1 LDSFRITFVCT
12 GNRFRSPLAE
22 AFVRRLTRGMP
33 VITES
38 YGALPLEDAPPLPE
52 AVEIAT
58 ACGISLT
65 NHRSRYLNTASLAD
79 VDLLLGFE
87 PTHVHQAVVEA
98 QAPRERSFTVRDFIP
113 LLVAAG
119 PAAPDKDLLTRAH
132 SLVALAGDSAARASG
147 LMTTGMR
154 DPFGGTRKVY
164 RQTASEIRD
173 VSITLAQTLFGV
185 SDTSDLPPIPRR
197 VGRARIKLWR

>member
-1 LDSFRITFVCT
+1 LDTFTITFVCT

-33 VITES
+33 VETDS
-38 YGALPLEDAPPLPE
+38 YGTLPLEGAPPLPE

-58 ACGISLT
+58 SCGISLS
-65 NHRSRYLNTASLAD
+65 NHRSRYLNNASLAD

-87 PTHVHQAVVEA
+87 PTHVQQAVVDA

-113 LLVAAG
+113 LLVAAAPAG
-119 PAAPDKDLLTRAH
+119 PDEDLLTRAR
-132 SLVALAGDSAARASG
+132 SLVALVGESAARAPGS
-147 LMTTGMR
+147 MTTGML

-164 RQTASEIRD
+164 RQVASEVRE
-173 VSITLAQTLFGV
+173 VSITLAKALFDV
-185 SDTSDLPPIPRR
+185 SDTGGLPLIRGR
-197 VGRARIKLWR
+197 FGRASTTLRP